1 MQWRTAPGTVPGDI
15 RVSGSTLARRVAST
29 RGNWLTLLC
38 SKNKR
43 LHFNYDNDIIMQITN
58 EDISNYDNDIM
69 MQITNEDISNL

>member
-1 MQWRTAPGTVPGDI
+1 MSAAAVA
-15 RVSGSTLARRVAST
+15 TLPLKQQPQLLL
-29 RGNWLTLLC
+29 LTTDWLLC

>member
-1 MQWRTAPGTVPGDI
+1 MD
-15 RVSGSTLARRVAST
+15 AR
-29 RGNWLTLLC
+29 

-43 LHFNYDNDIIMQITN
+43 LHFNYDNDIMMQITN